1 MVIHH
6 CMGGGAILVKPEYN
20 STGTTDLYAFVEHWD
35 FASPTLDPKCSKTP
49 PKASGMH
56 PIVVLG

>member
-1 MVIHH
+1 M
-6 CMGGGAILVKPEYN
+6 ILIGK
-20 STGTTDLYAFVEHWD
+20 STDLYAFVEHWD